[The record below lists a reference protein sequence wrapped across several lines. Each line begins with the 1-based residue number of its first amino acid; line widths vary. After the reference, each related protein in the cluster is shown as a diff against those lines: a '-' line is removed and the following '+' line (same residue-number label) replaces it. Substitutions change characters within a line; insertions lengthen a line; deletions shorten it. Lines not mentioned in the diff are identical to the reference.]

1 MPTLE
6 MDIELDRVSVP
17 LGPLLVFLYRL
28 MSLSVQCCIY
38 VWLIVL
44 CVLVWTY
51 GTKVEK
57 FLEGVRVTQ
66 VEVKTAG
73 GSGPASAGTGPDA
86 GGT

>member
-28 MSLSVQCCIY
+28 MSLSLQFCILA
-38 VWLIVL
+38 WLIAL
-44 CVLVWTY
+44 CMLLLVY
-51 GTKVEK
+51 GTKAER
-57 FLEGVRVTQ
+57 FLDGARVTQ
-66 VEVKTAG
+66 AEVKTAG
-73 GSGPASAGTGPDA
+73 GSGPASARPDA